1 MKVVFILAVVYLLVV
16 AFLSR
21 KKLGELHPKRFFL
34 ETWRELDHQVLRD
47 RLLRESIAKERYL
60 KEHPPS
66 ADGAEHPYKEGSD
79 GAAKEPVIDWAK
91 YWPYDWRPL
100 VVLVSLAF
108 VLTMHEYFGD
118 RMMYSRLQSRGLTF
132 DWGPIVNGVQAHSI
146 KITGVWN
153 FLNNERWGELFVLW
167 FWAITRSMGYF
178 IPILICVPLWKERY
192 RDYGLNPKGF
202 LEHAWIYALFFG
214 IVLLCVIGVAH
225 TGEFASYYPFYKGA
239 SRSWKDFFGWE
250 IFYTGQFFFLE
261 YYFRGFLVYAMARA
275 LGSGAIF
282 AMVVPY
288 CMIHFGKPMLETI
301 GAIFAG
307 TVLGTLSLKTRSI
320 WSGFLIHVTVAISMD
335 IAAMLMG
342 PGLPGGIKLP
352 ASWAF

>member
-1 MKVVFILAVVYLLVV
+1 MALAYLAIVAILA
-16 AFLSR
+16 R
-21 KKLGELHPKRFFL
+21 KKLHELHPRRFFL
-34 ETWRELDHQVLRD
+34 ETWRELDAQVLRD
-47 RLLRESIAKERYL
+47 RLLREAIAKER
-60 KEHPPS
+60 HRAANPS
-66 ADGAEHPYKEGSD
+66 TDTATAAEHPYKD
-79 GAAKEPVIDWAK
+79 GPEPTRGDAETQVDWAK
-91 YWPYDWRPL
+91 YWPFDWRPFT
-100 VVLVSLAF
+100 VLISLAF
-108 VLTMHEYFGD
+108 VLTVHEYYGD

-167 FWAITRSMGYF
+167 FWAVTRSMGYLL
-178 IPILICVPLWKERY
+178 PIAICVPLWREKY
-192 RDYGLNPKGF
+192 RNYGLNPKGF
-202 LEHAWIYALFFG
+202 LAHAWIYALFFG

-225 TGEFASYYPFYKGA
+225 TGEFATYYPFYKGA

-250 IFYTGQFFFLE
+250 LFYAGQFFCLE
-261 YYFRGFLVYAMARA
+261 YYFRGFIVFAMARS

-288 CMIHFGKPMLETI
+288 CMIHYGKPMLETI

-307 TVLGTLSLKTRSI
+307 TVLGTLALKTRSI
-320 WSGFLIHVTVAISMD
+320 WSGFLIHVTVAVSMD
-335 IAAMLMG
+335 VAALLMG
-342 PGLPGGIKLP
+342 PGLPGGLKLP